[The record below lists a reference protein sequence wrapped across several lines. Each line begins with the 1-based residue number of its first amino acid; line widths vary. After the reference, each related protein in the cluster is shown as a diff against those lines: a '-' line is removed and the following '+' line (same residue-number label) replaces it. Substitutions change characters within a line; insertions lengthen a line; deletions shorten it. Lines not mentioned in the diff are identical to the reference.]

1 MKYKPIC
8 GNCKTDSLPVFN
20 PPKVQT
26 ILKKIRKLIKK
37 TCPEAKELFSYGMP
51 GYKLNGKPLVYFA
64 GYKNHIG
71 LYATPQG
78 NIQFKDELSGYKQ
91 GKGSVQFPLDEE
103 VPYDLIKRIVEFK
116 IEDIQSKKK
125 LTKVNRV

>member
-1 MKYKPIC
+1 MQEIEDYINNFP
-8 GNCKTDSLPVFN
+8 L
-20 PPKVQT
+20 KVQT

-78 NIQFKDELSGYKQ
+78 HIQFKEELSGYKQ
-91 GKGSVQFPLDEE
+91 GKGSVQFPLEKE
-103 VPYDLIKRIVEFK
+103 IPYDLIKRIVKFK
-116 IEDIQSKKK
+116 KESIGSKKK
-125 LTKVNRV
+125 PTKANRE

>member
-1 MKYKPIC
+1 MQEIEDYIK
-8 GNCKTDSLPVFN
+8 NF

-26 ILKKIRKLIKK
+26 ILKKIRKLVKK
-37 TCPEAKELFSYGMP
+37 TCPEATELFSYGMP

-78 NIQFKDELSGYKQ
+78 HIQFKEELSGYKQ
-91 GKGSVQFPLDEE
+91 GKGSVQFPLDNEL
-103 VPYDLIKRIVEFK
+103 PYDLIKRIVEFK
-116 IEDIQSKKK
+116 TEDIQSKKK
-125 LTKVNRV
+125 LTKANRV